1 MNRKFF
7 IKVSIIA
14 IVALG
19 LLALVQCV
27 WVVKMYSDQIGDFQ
41 RRVESAA
48 YKSIYKA
55 FRMDAIPG
63 LQVAEQINMDLDE
76 FALHFEPNLL
86 ELDIKEP
93 YMAEILEMASGEGH
107 TLMLYSSRE
116 PLGEKVHSCIIPV
129 DDDGMF
135 ALRLTI
141 RLPYGQFWGNMW
153 GLLLSSALIV
163 VLLSGILFWMVRTM
177 FRQKSLEE
185 LRRDFTNNITH
196 ELKTPI
202 SVAMAASDALQNFS
216 EEASPQRRSRYL
228 QIMASQLEQLAAMVE
243 KILSVSVEG
252 REEKLNK
259 ERFLLFPTIE
269 SIMNEATIGFDNP
282 PEIKIEC
289 PEELSIIADKLH
301 LKNVIATL
309 VGNSVK
315 HAFRESVPGNVITI
329 SATAGDGKA
338 RITVADNGIGIPK
351 EHLKHIFEKYYRVP
365 QGNLQMA
372 RGYGLGLFYAKRVIE
387 RHGGTISAKSRVG
400 KGTEFI
406 IELPQEN
413 GNGQIQDTA
422 CRG

>member
-27 WVVKMYSDQIGDFQ
+27 WVVKMYTDQIGDFQ

-93 YMAEILEMASGEGH
+93 YTAEILEMTSGEGR
-107 TLMLYSSRE
+107 TLMLHSSRE
-116 PLGEKVHSCIIPV
+116 PLGEKVHTCTIPV

-153 GLLLSSALIV
+153 GLLLCSVLIV
-163 VLLSGILFWMVRTM
+163 VLLSGILYWMVRTM
-177 FRQKSLEE
+177 FRQRSLEE
-185 LRRDFTNNITH
+185 MRRDFTNNITH

-202 SVAMAASDALQNFS
+202 SVAMAATDALQNYS
-216 EEASPQRRSRYL
+216 AEADPVRRSRYL
-228 QIMASQLEQLAAMVE
+228 QIMGTQLEQLAAMVE

-259 ERFLLFPTIE
+259 EKFFLFPTIG
-269 SIMNEATIGFDNP
+269 SIKEDAVMGMENP
-282 PEIKIEC
+282 PEIIIRC
-289 PEELSIIADKLH
+289 PEELSITADRLH

-309 VGNSVK
+309 VSNAVK
-315 HAFRESVPGNVITI
+315 HAFRESAPGNKVTI
-329 SATAGDGKA
+329 
-338 RITVADNGIGIPK
+338 ILNVN
-351 EHLKHIFEKYYRVP
+351 
-365 QGNLQMA
+365 
-372 RGYGLGLFYAKRVIE
+372 
-387 RHGGTISAKSRVG
+387 
-400 KGTEFI
+400 
-406 IELPQEN
+406 
-413 GNGQIQDTA
+413 
-422 CRG
+422 

>member
-387 RHGGTISAKSRVG
+387 RHGGTISAISRVG

-413 GNGQIQDTA
+413 GNRQIQDTA
-422 CRG
+422 C

>member
-27 WVVKMYSDQIGDFQ
+27 WVVKMYTDQIGDFQ

-93 YMAEILEMASGEGH
+93 YSAEILEMTSGEGR
-107 TLMLYSSRE
+107 TLMLHSSRE
-116 PLGEKVHSCIIPV
+116 PLGEKVHTCTIPV

-153 GLLLSSALIV
+153 GLLLCSALIV
-163 VLLSGILFWMVRTM
+163 VLLSGILYWMVRTM
-177 FRQKSLEE
+177 FRQRSLEE
-185 LRRDFTNNITH
+185 MRRDFTNNITH

-202 SVAMAASDALQNFS
+202 SVAMAATDALHNYS
-216 EEASPQRRSRYL
+216 AEADLVRRSRYL
-228 QIMASQLEQLAAMVE
+228 QIMGTQLEQLAAMVE

-259 ERFLLFPTIE
+259 EKFFLFPTIG
-269 SIMNEATIGFDNP
+269 SIKEDAVMGMENP
-282 PEIKIEC
+282 PEIMIQC
-289 PEELSIIADKLH
+289 PEELSVTADRLH

-309 VGNSVK
+309 VSNAVK
-315 HAFRESVPGNVITI
+315 HAFRESAPGNEVTI
-329 SATAGDGKA
+329 SAFKENGRAK
-338 RITVADNGIGIPK
+338 ITVADNGMGISK

-365 QGNLQMA
+365 QGNLQKA
-372 RGYGLGLFYAKRVIE
+372 RGYGLGLYYAKRVVE
-387 RHGGTISAKSRVG
+387 RHGGTISARSRIG

-406 IELPQEN
+406 IELPQDDE
-413 GNGQIQDTA
+413 
-422 CRG
+422 